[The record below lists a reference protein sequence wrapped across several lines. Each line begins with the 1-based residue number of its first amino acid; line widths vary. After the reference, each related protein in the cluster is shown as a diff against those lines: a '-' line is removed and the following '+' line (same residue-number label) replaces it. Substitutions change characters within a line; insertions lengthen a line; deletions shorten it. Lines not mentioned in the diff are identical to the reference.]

1 MSLLQ
6 TVVAFVVALGSLI
19 LIHELGHYLVAR
31 AAGVKVLRF
40 SVGFGRPIFS
50 RRFGRDDTEWVLAVF
65 PLGGYVKML
74 DEREGAVPPSEL
86 SRAFNRQPVGRRFA
100 IVAAGPAANFLLA
113 ILVYWVL
120 FSSGMPGM
128 RAMIGEPPRGTPAA
142 EAGFSAGEV
151 IVRVG
156 AEKVTTWQDARW
168 ALLQHAVDRARV
180 RVELETPRGAIEL
193 RSLDLSRITAAEL
206 DADVL
211 KAVGLSRFNPPLDP
225 VIGQVV
231 KGSPAE
237 RAGLEAGDRILAIG
251 GEDVRDWQDVVSVV
265 RDHPGRPLSFRIRT
279 SEGHEE
285 QLTIEPGAH
294 SEGAAVVG
302 RIGAAPRIDPRAMEA
317 MAVEVRY
324 PVGESLWRAIAKTWE
339 TSVFSVQMLGKM
351 LTGHVSLKNLSGP
364 ITIADYAGQSAQVG
378 WIAYL
383 SFIALIS
390 ISLGVLNLL
399 PVPLLDGG
407 HLMYYIVE
415 IFKGSPVSER
425 SMQIG
430 QQVGMA
436 LLFTLML
443 LALYNDVN
451 RLFSN

>member
-1 MSLLQ
+1 VSLLQ
-6 TVVAFVVALGSLI
+6 TIVAFVVALGSLI

-40 SVGFGRPIFS
+40 SVGFGRPIVS

-74 DEREGAVPPSEL
+74 DEREGAVPSSEL
-86 SRAFNRQPVGRRFA
+86 ARAFNRQSVGRRFA
-100 IVAAGPAANFLLA
+100 IVVAGPVANFLLA

-128 RAMIGEPPRGTPAA
+128 RAIIGEPPKGTPAA
-142 EAGFSAGEV
+142 EAGFAAGEV

-156 AEKVTTWQDARW
+156 GEKVTTWQDARW

-180 RVELETPRGAIEL
+180 RVELQTPSGAIEL
-193 RSLDLSRITAAEL
+193 RSLDLSRITVAEL

-237 RAGLEAGDRILAIG
+237 RAGLEAGDLIVAIG
-251 GEDVRDWQDVVSVV
+251 GERVRDWQEVVSVV
-265 RDHPGRPLSFRIRT
+265 RGNPGRRLEFTIRT
-279 SEGHEE
+279 SGGREE
-285 QLTIEPGAH
+285 RVDIEPGAH
-294 SEGAAVVG
+294 KEGAATIG
-302 RIGAAPRIDPRAMEA
+302 RIGAAPRIDPGAMEA

-324 PVGESLWRAIAKTWE
+324 PVGESLWRAFAKTWE
-339 TSVFSVQMLGKM
+339 TSIFSLQMLGKM